1 MATIRPLLIA
11 TSALYVSL
19 AVAIVPWR
27 MTVSKAATIGAT
39 LRKESRGGHT
49 RSDFPNADPEYGKI
63 NFAQSTSNGQW
74 DGEIN
79 VVESPIWQ
87 KKREE
92 GTLQRPSILELFH
105 PEFRKTALLSC
116 FMMACA
122 YAASFG
128 MLQHF
133 ARIIPGAP
141 EVKILAHADQQK
153 IVSALQGVQER
164 LGPLPEP
171 STALVLVLG
180 LLGVLAAVWA
190 RFSVLRCSRI

>member
-1 MATIRPLLIA
+1 MDILLPAIHGSHEAWRYTILCGIVPAIPLL
-11 TSALYVSL
+11 LVRPFL
-19 AVAIVPWR
+19 P
-27 MTVSKAATIGAT
+27 
-39 LRKESRGGHT
+39 
-49 RSDFPNADPEYGKI
+49 
-63 NFAQSTSNGQW
+63 
-74 DGEIN
+74 
-79 VVESPIWQ
+79 ESPIWK

-141 EVKILAHADQQK
+141 EVKILAHAEQ
-153 IVSALQGVQER
+153 
-164 LGPLPEP
+164 
-171 STALVLVLG
+171 
-180 LLGVLAAVWA
+180 
-190 RFSVLRCSRI
+190 